1 MKETNKVNSNIAVVL
16 THTEQLHG
24 LTNQNKTLYLL
35 LTDSQ
40 TINHHR
46 EKIASI
52 SYSVRCRYYCNKQS
66 PLSLHLQILLTTTHQ
81 KKERESS

>member
-40 TINHHR
+40 TINHRR
-46 EKIASI
+46 EKIALYPIQSVVATTAI
-52 SYSVRCRYYCNKQS
+52 SRA
-66 PLSLHLQILLTTTHQ
+66 H
-81 KKERESS
+81 